1 MSWDRGSWQ
10 VGPLGLQTR
19 KGNKI
24 IIELLLSEDERTN
37 LHACKSIEHLLLP
50 FMMMAMI
57 MPYMPRIPA
66 MTTGM
71 IDLKIR
77 SGLSA
82 AVSTIP
88 SPALAVPNA
97 APKFEKMIAQAIP
110 SPPNPIA

>member
-1 MSWDRGSWQ
+1 
-10 VGPLGLQTR
+10 
-19 KGNKI
+19 
-24 IIELLLSEDERTN
+24 
-37 LHACKSIEHLLLP
+37 
-50 FMMMAMI
+50 MMMAII

-71 IDLKIR
+71 IDLKMR

-97 APKFEKMIAQAIP
+97 APMFEKIIAAAIP
-110 SPPNPIA
+110 KAPNPTAWLGSPKA

>member
-1 MSWDRGSWQ
+1 
-10 VGPLGLQTR
+10 
-19 KGNKI
+19 
-24 IIELLLSEDERTN
+24 
-37 LHACKSIEHLLLP
+37 
-50 FMMMAMI
+50 MMMAII

-82 AVSTIP
+82 AVSTMP

-97 APKFEKMIAQAIP
+97 APMFEKIIAAAIP
-110 SPPNPIA
+110 KAPNPTAWLGSPNI